1 MLTTILLRSGPG
13 SKAGKQDAFSNCA
26 PCRINTGDVILL
38 SLREFQD
45 GKGDVILK
53 YSSEEARNLKAYG
66 MSNLHVVVMV
76 L

>member
-1 MLTTILLRSGPG
+1 MLCSGPE
-13 SKAGKQDAFSNCA
+13 SKAGRQDAFLTVL
-26 PCRINTGDVILL
+26 CRINTGDVILL

-66 MSNLHVVVMV
+66 TSNL
-76 L
+76 

>member
-1 MLTTILLRSGPG
+1 MLCSGPG
-13 SKAGKQDAFSNCA
+13 SKAGKQQNKNAFLTV
-26 PCRINTGDVILL
+26 PYRINTGDVILL

-66 MSNLHVVVMV
+66 TFYL
-76 L
+76 LLCLRCYCC